1 MIFIGILLLLC
12 IIIFILGFTPL
23 AKTPGDRRLAFGGA
37 FLSLILVSLIPIG
50 SYFDVT
56 NTAKERD
63 WLVLELEVSDEISI
77 DLISD
82 CRDFNKKL
90 NNKKQVAL
98 NPIVGLGFFG
108 IDYDDIDE
116 IDIESYV
123 KIIKKD
129 KAEWALFF

>member
-1 MIFIGILLLLC
+1 MIFVGILLLLC
-12 IIIFILGFTPL
+12 IVIFILGFTPL
-23 AKTPGDRRLAFGGA
+23 AKTPGDKKFAFGGA
-37 FLSLILVSLIPIG
+37 LLSLILVSLIPIG
-50 SYFDVT
+50 SYLDVT

-77 DLISD
+77 DLVSD

-123 KIIKKD
+123 EIIKKD
-129 KAEWALFF
+129 KAE